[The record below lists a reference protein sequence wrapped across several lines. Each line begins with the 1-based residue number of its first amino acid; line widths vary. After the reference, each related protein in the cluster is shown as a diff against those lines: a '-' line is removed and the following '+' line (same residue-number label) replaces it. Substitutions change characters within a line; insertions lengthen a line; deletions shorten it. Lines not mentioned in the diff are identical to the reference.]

1 MQTLAFA
8 DAWLLYYILAL
19 IGGVIGFLIS
29 RHLDPMD
36 EQTREIVGMITTRF
50 LDEKSFKAA
59 DVGKEVN
66 LSVEIVEDK
75 LDFLSRVDVLV
86 KRKGGWYSIKD
97 PLVFLVER
105 DYKRAEKI
113 TKNDNLLY
121 GGYQEPFLSHKG
133 FFAIY
138 GLIVLVL
145 IFDMLVIFV
154 TALREMIG
162 NVIPPFNGAANPTIV
177 PFLLFITLM
186 TIVVIDVLENVVKA
200 WGRERYSVIVGEAS
214 GISFD
219 TSYAD
224 EFSGRIPRG
233 AVRQVFLE
241 ISSLQKFYN
250 YFAGIPRG
258 DIKVKMGSK
267 YVVFFN
273 MPYPRELFY
282 VIRSIQL
289 KALGWRKK
297 HARTLMMWK
306 AQNVSQVT

>member
-1 MQTLAFA
+1 MQNGFSEL
-8 DAWLLYYILAL
+8 WIIYYVLAL
-19 IGGVIGFLIS
+19 VGGLIGFLIS

-36 EQTREIVGMITTRF
+36 EQTRNIVSAITTRF
-50 LDEKSFKAA
+50 LDEKSFKAP

-75 LDFLSRVDVLV
+75 LDFLARSGVIV
-86 KRKGGWYSIKD
+86 KRQGGWYSIQD

-105 DYKRAEKI
+105 DCKRAERI

-133 FFAIY
+133 FFSIY
-138 GLIVLVL
+138 LLIALFLVFDVFVLF
-145 IFDMLVIFV
+145 FDP
-154 TALREMIG
+154 LREILG
-162 NVIPPFNGAANPTIV
+162 TIIPPFNGKNNPAV
-177 PFLLFITLM
+177 PSFLLFGTLM
-186 TIVVIDVLENVVKA
+186 AIVVVDVLENIVKA

-214 GISFD
+214 GISYD
-219 TSYAD
+219 IGYAD

-233 AVRQVFLE
+233 AIRQVFLD
-241 ISSLQKFYN
+241 ISPLQKLYN
-250 YFAGIPRG
+250 YFAATPRG
-258 DIKVKMGSK
+258 DVKIKMGSK
-267 YVVFFN
+267 VIVFFN

-306 AQNVSQVT
+306 AQNVSQIT

>member
-1 MQTLAFA
+1 MQVPIA
-8 DAWLLYYILAL
+8 DFWILYYILAL
-19 IGGVIGFLIS
+19 VGAVIGFLIS

-36 EQTREIVGMITTRF
+36 EQTRNIVSTVTTRF

-75 LDFLSRVDVLV
+75 LDFLARNGVLV
-86 KRKGGWYSIKD
+86 KRKGGWFSIQD

-105 DYKRAEKI
+105 DYKRAERI

-138 GLIVLVL
+138 LLIGLILVFDALVL
-145 IFDMLVIFV
+145 FL
-154 TALREMIG
+154 TPLRELIG
-162 NVIPPFNGAANPTIV
+162 RQIPPFNGEQNPTIL
-177 PFLLFITLM
+177 PFLLFATLM
-186 TIVVIDVLENVVKA
+186 IVVVVDVLENLVKA

-214 GISFD
+214 GVSYDIG
-219 TSYAD
+219 YAD
-224 EFSGRIPRG
+224 EFSGRVPRG
-233 AVRQVFLE
+233 AIRQVFLD
-241 ISSLQKFYN
+241 ISPLQKLYN
-250 YFAGIPRG
+250 YFAATPRG
-258 DIKVKMGSK
+258 DVKVKMGSK
-267 YVVFFN
+267 IIVFFN

-306 AQNVSQVT
+306 AQNVSQIT